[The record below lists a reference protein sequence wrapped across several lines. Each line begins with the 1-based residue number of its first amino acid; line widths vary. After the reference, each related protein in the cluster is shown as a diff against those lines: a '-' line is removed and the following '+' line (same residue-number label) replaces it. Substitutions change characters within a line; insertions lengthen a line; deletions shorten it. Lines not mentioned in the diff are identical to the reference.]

1 MKPSSRLLA
10 AALTFG
16 LSFSAQAS
24 LIGDTVEI
32 NQFFPD
38 LASPI
43 NDLGGP
49 FVVEAGDGDVVEET
63 TQDIFFNV
71 EAQSLHI
78 YFDPAN
84 GPIAWLPATFN
95 GFVFLDLDW
104 VGMPAAVI
112 ESVLVNST
120 VTGFTDDRVSFTDH
134 SVAVN
139 LESLNHTGGTIDI
152 YLTPTHA
159 TVPEPAGFGLLGLG
173 LLGLLVARRRINARA
188 SLS

>member
-1 MKPSSRLLA
+1 
-10 AALTFG
+10 
-16 LSFSAQAS
+16 SFSTQAS

-49 FVVEAGDGDVVEET
+49 FVVEAGDGDVVEQT

-84 GPIAWLPATFN
+84 GPIDWLPAASN

-104 VGMPAAVI
+104 VGMPGWVI
-112 ESVLVNST
+112 ESVLVCPT
-120 VTGFTDDRVSFTDH
+120 VTGVSDDRVSFTDL

-139 LESLNHTGGTIDI
+139 MESLTHTGGTTDI
-152 YLTPTHA
+152 YPTPTHTA
-159 TVPEPAGFGLLGLG
+159 VPEPAGFGLLGLG
-173 LLGLLVARRRINARA
+173 LLGL
-188 SLS
+188 